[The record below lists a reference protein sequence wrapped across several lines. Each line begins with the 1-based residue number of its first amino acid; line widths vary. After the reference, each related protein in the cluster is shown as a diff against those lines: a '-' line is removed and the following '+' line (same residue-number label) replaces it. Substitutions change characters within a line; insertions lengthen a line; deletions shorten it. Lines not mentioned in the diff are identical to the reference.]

1 MIKFENVSKHYG
13 KNQVLKDLSFEI
25 KDGERVFISGASGV
39 GKTTLIRI
47 IAGLE
52 HCMGN
57 VFVDK
62 KVALMFQES
71 RLFEHLSALENVLCV
86 CEKIDEKKR
95 EIAKGLLSRLGLAD
109 DINTLAKELSGGMAQ
124 RVALARALMSDRD
137 ILILDEPFS
146 ALDPQTKATAAE
158 VILDFCK
165 NNRTLILISHIEGD
179 KELLCEREINLR

>member
-1 MIKFENVSKHYG
+1 MIKLEKVSKSYG
-13 KNQVLKDLSFEI
+13 KNAVLKDLSLEI
-25 KDGERVFISGASGV
+25 KDGESVFISGASGV

-52 HCMGN
+52 SCMGN

-71 RLFEHLSALENVLCV
+71 RLFEHLSAIDNVLCV
-86 CEKIDEKKR
+86 CEKISDTEKNR
-95 EIAKGLLSRLGLAD
+95 AKQLLSRLGLSQ

-124 RVALARALMSDRD
+124 RVALARTLMANRD

-146 ALDPQTKATAAE
+146 ALDPATKMLA
-158 VILDFCK
+158 VDLILDYCK
-165 NNRTLILISHIEGD
+165 NGRTLILISHIEGD
-179 KELLCEREINLR
+179 KELLCEREIKL

>member
-13 KNQVLKDLSFEI
+13 KNVVLENLSFEI
-25 KDGERVFISGASGV
+25 KDGERVFISGKSGV

-52 HCMGN
+52 HCTGN
-57 VFVDK
+57 VLVDK

-71 RLFEHLSALENVLCV
+71 RLFEHLSAIENVLCV
-86 CEKIDEKKR
+86 CEKIDDDKR
-95 EIAKGLLSRLGLAD
+95 KIAENLLFELGLGN

-124 RVALARALMSDRD
+124 RVALARTLMADRD

-146 ALDPQTKATAAE
+146 ALDPQTKATAAR

-165 NNRTLILISHIEGD
+165 NNRTLILISHIDGD
-179 KELLCEREINLR
+179 GELLCERKISL

>member
-13 KNQVLKDLSFEI
+13 KNVVLENLSFEI
-25 KDGERVFISGASGV
+25 KDGERVFISGKSGV

-52 HCMGN
+52 HCTGN
-57 VFVDK
+57 VLVDK

-71 RLFEHLSALENVLCV
+71 RLFEHLSAIENVICV
-86 CEKIDEKKR
+86 CEKIDDDKR
-95 EIAKGLLSRLGLAD
+95 KIAENLLFELGLGN

-124 RVALARALMSDRD
+124 RVALARTLMADRD

-146 ALDPQTKATAAE
+146 ALDPSTKKLAVDLVDAY
-158 VILDFCK
+158 CK
-165 NNRTLILISHIEGD
+165 NGRTLILISHIEGD
-179 KELLCEREINLR
+179 KLLLCNKEIAL